1 MGDTT
6 RYRVHPAE
14 AGFSRLLVLAAT
26 SATVGLVVIGT
37 VTWVRTGD
45 VSSRVWAS
53 MLSGWKEAVWQPWFF
68 AFVGALWLLQWR
80 FPGREDERQFTNGLV
95 QDLAW
100 LLLTPFL
107 AVSVISAYLVLL
119 GLGVTAVFG
128 SWNLDLAPHLGV
140 WRVAVVAFVVSDFLN
155 WVSHWL
161 HHRLPTLWRFHAVH
175 HSQTRM
181 NVLSDNRTHVV
192 ETMVASTVTFVPA
205 WFLGLNTAAATT
217 LAIST
222 VYMSAFIHTNIR
234 TNLGPLRFVLVS
246 PQAHR
251 VHHSVDPRYFDTNYG
266 TVFSWW
272 DYLFNTRYAGD
283 HEYPPT
289 GITDQTFPMETG
301 ANPVGVARTWVLQ
314 LLYPFRVL
322 ATSAAYR

>member
-1 MGDTT
+1 MATH
-6 RYRVHPAE
+6 RLQPAQP
-14 AGFSRLLVLAAT
+14 GVSRLLVLSGT
-26 SATVGLVVIGT
+26 T
-37 VTWVRTGD
+37 VTLCMVAIGAITWIRTGS
-45 VSSRVWAS
+45 VSTRVWGS
-53 MLSGWKEAVWQPWFF
+53 MLAGWKAAVWQPWFF
-68 AFVGALWLLQWR
+68 AFIVGLWFLQWR
-80 FPGREDERQFTNGLV
+80 FPGRAEERQLTNGLV

-100 LLLTPFL
+100 FLLTPFL
-107 AVSVISAYLVLL
+107 AVSVISGYLVLL
-119 GLGVTAVFG
+119 SLGVTSVFG
-128 SWNLDLAPHLGV
+128 RFNLDLVPWLGP
-140 WRVAVVAFVVSDFLN
+140 WKVAVIAFVLSDFLN
-155 WVSHWL
+155 WVAHWL

-192 ETMVASTVTFVPA
+192 ETMIASTIAFLPA
-205 WFLGLNTAAATT
+205 WFMGLNTAAAAT

-222 VYMSAFIHTNIR
+222 IYMSAFIHTNIR

-251 VHHSVDPRYFDTNYG
+251 VHHSVDSRYFDTNYG

-283 HEYPPT
+283 DEYPPT
-289 GITDQTFPMETG
+289 GITDQSFPMEVSV
-301 ANPVGVARTWVLQ
+301 NPVWVAGTWALQ
-314 LLYPFRVL
+314 LLHPFRVL